1 MAFCVQSFRVK
12 YINLLYQIICP
23 ADDLWF
29 SALPAARCYHNVCT
43 VNMTRWLQHF
53 QCLEN
58 FKMCF
63 FSFLPAVTN
72 DCKAIT
78 VGLKIS
84 DEYKDKRNHNSEQ
97 IGKETTGTKKEAI
110 YIYIL

>member
-1 MAFCVQSFRVK
+1 
-12 YINLLYQIICP
+12 
-23 ADDLWF
+23 
-29 SALPAARCYHNVCT
+29 
-43 VNMTRWLQHF
+43 MTRWLQHF

-84 DEYKDKRNHNSEQ
+84 DEYKEKRNHNSEQ